1 MREDITERIEVLTQ
15 DKTRK
20 ARPLTKDL
28 DDQSIAVE
36 NDEVI
41 EDLDELARI
50 ELKNIDYALTRIQ
63 NGNYGVCDQ
72 CGSKIEA
79 RRLSALPYATTCIEC
94 AEASKEKY

>member
-20 ARPLTKDL
+20 ARPLTSDL

-63 NGNYGVCDQ
+63 NGNYGICDQ

-79 RRLSALPYATTCIEC
+79 SRLSALPYATTCIEC